1 MMMRTTVVF
10 ALGVAIGAA
19 SATSAAIALATPPQE
34 TRMAGVN
41 GVNHLAF
48 VTPNY
53 DAMKAFY
60 TQTMGFPEA
69 FTIRNATGQ
78 PTLTYLQASRSTFV
92 ELMPAAPTR
101 TPGFTHF
108 GLHVED
114 VRAVAA
120 TLRSRGLTVA
130 EPRTIGS
137 GALATTVTDPDGNRI
152 EVSELPP
159 DAPARK
165 AAENWR

>member
-1 MMMRTTVVF
+1 MMVRTIFVF
-10 ALGVAIGAA
+10 GLGLGVGMAVANGA
-19 SATSAAIALATPPQE
+19 TPQE
-34 TRMAGVN
+34 TGMAGVN

-78 PTLTYLQASRSTFV
+78 PTLTYLQASRSTFI
-92 ELMPAAPTR
+92 ELMPASATR

-114 VRAVAA
+114 VRTVAA

-130 EPRTIGS
+130 DPRTIGS

-165 AAENWR
+165 AAETWR